1 MNFLYRLNELKKAS
15 MLPARKWA
23 EANEFFLNLVG
34 DENNKLGKAFKA
46 SNEMVKRVALEN
58 LQPKFNISSVV
69 CKVHGLKRT
78 IDIGE
83 EIIFSKPFCN
93 LKHFKKD
100 TKQKIR
106 QPKMLIVA
114 PLSGHFASLLRDT
127 VAMCLENFDVY
138 VTDWVD
144 SRLVPLKEGD
154 FALDNYVDYILD
166 FMRYLGAN
174 VHVLA
179 VCQPAVP
186 VLMATALLEEYNEPC
201 APASMILMG
210 GPIDTRINPGKVD
223 EFAKHHSMGWF
234 KSNLIN
240 TIPSYYPGAGRKVCP
255 GFLMLNGFM
264 FLNLDRHQNASWNL
278 FENLLNGNEE
288 KIAKHKKFY
297 NEYRAVMDVP
307 AKYFLD
313 SIQYVF
319 KEHSLP
325 LGKMKWRDHLIKPEK
340 IIKSKLFTI
349 EGELDDISCPGQT
362 YSAHDL
368 CANIP
373 IKNKN
378 HHLQIGVGH
387 YGIFSGSTW
396 RQQIYPKIVDFCGA
410 W

>member
-1 MNFLYRLNELKKAS
+1 MNFLYQLHELKKAS

-23 EANEFFLNLVG
+23 EANERFFNLVG
-34 DENNKLGKAFKA
+34 DKDNTLSKVFQA
-46 SNEMVKRVALEN
+46 SNEMVKRVAIED
-58 LQPKFNISSVV
+58 LQPKFNIDSVV
-69 CKVHGLKRT
+69 CNINGIKTNV
-78 IDIGE
+78 DIAE
-83 EIIFSKPFCN
+83 EVIFRKAFCN

-100 TKQKIR
+100 AKQKFR

-114 PLSGHFASLLRDT
+114 PLSGHFATLLRDT
-127 VAMCLENFDVY
+127 VLTCLENFDVY

-154 FALDNYVDYILD
+154 FALDDYVDYILD
-166 FMRYLGAN
+166 FMRYLGAD
-174 VHVLA
+174 VHMLA

-223 EFAKHHSMGWF
+223 DFAKEHSMEWF

-264 FLNLDRHQNASWNL
+264 FLNLERHQNASWTL

-313 SIQYVF
+313 SINHVF
-319 KEHSLP
+319 REHSLP
-325 LGKMKWRDHLIKPEK
+325 LGEMEWRNNLIKPEK
-340 IIKSKLFTI
+340 ITKAKLFTI

-362 YSAHDL
+362 YAAHEL
-368 CANIP
+368 CNNIP
-373 IKNKN
+373 NKNK
-378 HHLQIGVGH
+378 HHYLQTGVGH

-396 RQQIYPKIVDFCGA
+396 RQLIYPKIVDFCGA